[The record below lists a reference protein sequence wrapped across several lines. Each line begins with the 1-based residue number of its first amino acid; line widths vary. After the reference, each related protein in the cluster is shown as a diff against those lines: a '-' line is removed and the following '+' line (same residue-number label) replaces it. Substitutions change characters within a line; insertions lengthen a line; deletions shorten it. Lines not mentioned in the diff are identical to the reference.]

1 MSSQASSEHASELR
15 VLLVEDNLLNQKLA
29 QRILEKRGYSVVL
42 AGNGVEALE
51 ALEREGFDLVL
62 MDLQMPEM
70 GGLEAAALIREKER
84 IQGGHIP
91 IIALT
96 AHAMKGDRERCLE
109 AQMDDYISKPFNRS
123 ELYAKIEKAIR
134 QPARAA
140 GYSS

>member
-1 MSSQASSEHASELR
+1 
-15 VLLVEDNLLNQKLA
+15 
-29 QRILEKRGYSVVL
+29 
-42 AGNGVEALE
+42 VEALE

-70 GGLEAAALIREKER
+70 GGLAAAALIREKER

-109 AQMDDYISKPFNRS
+109 AQMDEHISKPFNRS
-123 ELYAKIEKAIR
+123 ELYAKIEKAVR